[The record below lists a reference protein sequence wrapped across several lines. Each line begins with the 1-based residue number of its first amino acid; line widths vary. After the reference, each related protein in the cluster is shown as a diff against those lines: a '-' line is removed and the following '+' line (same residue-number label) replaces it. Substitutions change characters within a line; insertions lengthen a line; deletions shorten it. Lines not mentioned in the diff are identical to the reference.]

1 MKRTALALA
10 LILALLASIM
20 AGMQALE
27 VAEANFIPETLP
39 SGVRIESDGT
49 VNGTS
54 DIQRDGNLYTLT
66 SNIEATLVVLCD
78 NIVIDGAGYTIHG
91 QGTSSGI
98 FLQGRTNITI
108 KNLQINNFQYGIKL
122 TFGYSENGPRNI
134 TVLKNTITNNSVGI
148 SLQIFS
154 CYNLISG
161 NNITGN
167 GIGIGIYYSHDNT
180 LRDNCMSDNEHNLW
194 IGSLLWDSGSV
205 FINDID
211 TSNTVNGKPVYY
223 WINQKDKTIPSDA
236 GYVGLV
242 RCSNI
247 IVQGLNLT
255 HNGQGVLLIETNN
268 SIVTG
273 NYIAKNNYGV
283 ALFGTVAPCTNN
295 TISQNLITQNTENI
309 NTYLENSV
317 NTIGD
322 NTADIQINPST
333 PTPSTSPIPNNNP
346 TQMEQL
352 ATIIGITIT
361 AMAITAILLIYFK
374 KHKQQTN
381 AKQNETTHLCSI
393 GHDKENTTAL

>member
-1 MKRTALALA
+1 MKRTALALT
-10 LILALLASIM
+10 LILALSASIL
-20 AGMQALE
+20 AGMQTLE
-27 VAEANFIPETLP
+27 VAKANFIPEVLP
-39 SGVRIESDGT
+39 SGIRIESDGT

-54 DIQRDGNLYTLT
+54 NIQRNGNIYTLANNLDNT
-66 SNIEATLVVLCD
+66 IVVLCD
-78 NIVIDGAGYTIHG
+78 NIVVDGAGYTIQGH
-91 QGTSSGI
+91 GTSSGI
-98 FLQGRTNITI
+98 FIQARTNITI
-108 KNLQINNFQYGIKL
+108 KDMRISNFHYGIKL
-122 TFGYSENGPRNI
+122 TYGFSEDGPRNI

-154 CYNLISG
+154 CYNFISG

-167 GIGIGIYYSHDNT
+167 GIGIGIYYSYGNT
-180 LRDNCMSDNEHNLW
+180 LRNNCMKDNEYNLW
-194 IGSLLWDSGSV
+194 VGSLLWNSGSA

-223 WINQKDKTIPSDA
+223 WINQQDKTIPSDA

-273 NYIAKNNYGV
+273 NYIAENNYGV
-283 ALFGTVAPCTNN
+283 VLFGTVAPCTNN
-295 TISQNLITQNTENI
+295 TVSQNLITQNTENI

-322 NTADIQINPST
+322 NTADIQINTPNPSLSST
-333 PTPSTSPIPNNNP
+333 PSPSTSPTPDNNP
-346 TQMEQL
+346 QQMEQL
-352 ATIIGITIT
+352 ATILGIVII
-361 AMAITAILLIYFK
+361 AMVITAIGVSLLVYFK
-374 KHKQQTN
+374 KRDRGGT
-381 AKQNETTHLCSI
+381 
-393 GHDKENTTAL
+393 G